1 MIHNYMGSDRPVLLE
16 SASFGIYSPFRDP
29 YTMSLRHIALSLLFC
44 MMAGPALAGDF
55 EDIQQ
60 LLKAHQYKSVVDR
73 ADSYLAK
80 NPKDAQIRFL
90 RAIALTEL
98 GRNDEAIKA
107 FTSLTEDYPQLPEP
121 YNNLAVLYAQQNQLD
136 KARTALMMAIQT
148 NPSYAIAHENLGDLY
163 ARMASQAYDKALQLE
178 GSNQNVQS
186 KLTLVRELFS
196 SNPAIAPHA
205 TPAAT
210 SGTKVAQNT
219 PAKATPVPTPVATP
233 RPTPT
238 PAPTPTPKP
247 TATPTSAPTPA
258 PTPAPEKASAPR
270 NAEQDDVIAAVNAWA
285 SAWSHQNV
293 NGYLA
298 AYSRNFKTPSGTSY
312 TDWAKER
319 RERIASPKSIEVSV
333 SNIKIDFTNNDTAR
347 VKFRQSYKSDRLSA
361 RSTGK
366 TLILEKS
373 GGRWLIVEERT

>member
-1 MIHNYMGSDRPVLLE
+1 
-16 SASFGIYSPFRDP
+16 
-29 YTMSLRHIALSLLFC
+29 MSLRHIALSLIFC
-44 MMAGPALAGDF
+44 MMAGHALAGDF

-60 LLKAHQYKSVVDR
+60 LLKARQYKSVVDR
-73 ADSYLAK
+73 ADSYLVK

-107 FTSLTEDYPQLPEP
+107 FTLLTEDYPQLPEP

-178 GSNQNVQS
+178 GGNQNVQS

-196 SNPAIAPHA
+196 SNPGIAPHA
-205 TPAAT
+205 TPSAA
-210 SGTKVAQNT
+210 GTKLAQNT
-219 PAKATPVPTPVATP
+219 PAKATPAPTPVATP

-238 PAPTPTPKP
+238 PQPTQAPTPKP
-247 TATPTSAPTPA
+247 TPTAAPTPVATPT

-270 NAEQDDVIAAVNAWA
+270 NAEQDAVIAAVNSWA
-285 SAWSHQNV
+285 AAWSRQNV

-298 AYSRNFKTPSGTSY
+298 AYSRNFKAPGGQSY
-312 TDWAKER
+312 AEWAKER
-319 RERIASPKSIEVSV
+319 RDRISSPKSIDVSV
-333 SNIKIDFTNNDTAR
+333 SNIKIEFTDSDSAR

-366 TLILEKS
+366 TLIMEKS